1 MVHPC
6 TVSSP
11 VRIGMCSLVRVRLT
25 SPKLKRF
32 SSGISFR
39 CLSPSP
45 HLVSGIAPSVSMS
58 KHLCSQRTDDSYD
71 SEATRC
77 YLRDCQSH
85 NYRRDPNCSPKSQL
99 VSSHLAMIDAL
110 AMCRGKAGCHVTH
123 RLQWLWLCIRAHRN
137 EGSEPT
143 VTLL

>member
-6 TVSSP
+6 TVSSL
-11 VRIGMCSLVRVRLT
+11 VRIQMCSLGWMGLT

-32 SSGISFR
+32 SSGMSLR

-45 HLVSGIAPSVSMS
+45 HLVSGIAPSVLMS
-58 KHLCSQRTDDSYD
+58 QRLRSQRTDDSHN

-85 NYRRDPNCSPKSQL
+85 NYSREPNCSPKSRL

-110 AMCRGKAGCHVTH
+110 AMCRGKTLCHGTH
-123 RLQWLWLCIRAHRN
+123 QLQWPWLCSRARRN
-137 EGSEPT
+137 EGSGST